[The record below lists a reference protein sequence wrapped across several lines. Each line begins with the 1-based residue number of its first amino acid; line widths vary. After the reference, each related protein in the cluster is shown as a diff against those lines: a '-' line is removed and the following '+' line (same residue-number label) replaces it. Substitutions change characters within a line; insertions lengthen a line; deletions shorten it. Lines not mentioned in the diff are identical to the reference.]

1 MQQINVKLGRN
12 TLAKAWSSCPS
23 WMIAFLSP
31 LVGELADDHWI
42 GLKFNGKKEDPVFFP
57 RFSHDIKVVQG

>member
-1 MQQINVKLGRN
+1 
-12 TLAKAWSSCPS
+12 
-23 WMIAFLSP
+23 MIAFLSP